1 MHTPFFSI
9 IIPAYNAAKDIATA
23 LGSVCGQQFQD
34 FEVVVMDGV
43 STDNTAAIVQS
54 LAENDSRI
62 RLIIQKDTGIYD
74 AMNKGLSQSKGKWI
88 YFLGSDDVLHDDGV
102 LKKIAEFLQKDQA
115 DLWYGDVLI
124 MPGSRKYGG
133 IFSSD
138 TLLYRN
144 ISHQAIFYKRDIFE
158 RVGLYNLSYRKH
170 ADWDF
175 NIRCFELPGIRTQHR
190 DVVVAEFRE
199 GQTSAGHD
207 VPFLLDV
214 LIPRKLEDIRLRP
227 QQLRKVNEYDY
238 CWRLFRNAAF
248 GRESNGGDQVKNK
261 ILKAMLRFQ
270 KRIPLAML
278 KNGFVS
284 KFFMFISYLLSL
296 FIKARQ

>member
-9 IIPAYNAAKDIATA
+9 IIPAYNAANDIATA
-23 LGSVCGQQFQD
+23 LRSVSSQQFRD
-34 FEVVVMDGV
+34 LEVVVMDGA
-43 STDNTAAIVQS
+43 STDNTAAIVHG
-54 LAENDSRI
+54 LAEKDSRI
-62 RLIIQKDTGIYD
+62 RLIVQKDAGIYD
-74 AMNKGLSQSKGKWI
+74 AMNKGINQSAGKWI
-88 YFLGSDDVLHDDGV
+88 YFLGSDDVLHGDDV
-102 LKKIAEFLQKDQA
+102 LEKVAESLQKDPA

-124 MPGSRKYGG
+124 MPGRRKYGG
-133 IFSSD
+133 MFSYE

-158 RVGLYNLSYRKH
+158 KAGVYNLAFRKH

-175 NIRCFELPGIRTQHR
+175 NIRCFESPVITTRYCEMI
-190 DVVVAEFRE
+190 VAEFRE

-207 VPFLLDV
+207 GPFLLQV
-214 LIPRKLEDIRLRP
+214 LIPRKMEDIRLRP

-248 GRESNGGDQVKNK
+248 GREGNGEVQVKNN

-270 KRIPLAML
+270 KRIPLTIL

-284 KFFMFISYLLSL
+284 KFCMFISYLLSL

>member
-9 IIPAYNAAKDIATA
+9 IIPAYNAATDIAAA
-23 LGSVCGQQFQD
+23 LNSICGQRFRD
-34 FEVVVMDGV
+34 MEIIVMDGV
-43 STDNTAAIVQS
+43 STDNTAAIVQDMAAS
-54 LAENDSRI
+54 DSRI
-62 RLIIQKDTGIYD
+62 RLVVEKDAGIYD
-74 AMNKGLSQSKGKWI
+74 AMNKGVKLAAGKWI
-88 YFLGSDDVLHDDGV
+88 YFLGSDDRLHNEEV
-102 LKKIAEFLQKDQA
+102 LKTVADFLQNDQA

-124 MPGSRKYGG
+124 MPGRSKYGG
-133 IFSSD
+133 AFSRE

-144 ISHQAIFYKRDIFE
+144 ISHQAIFYKKDIFE
-158 RVGLYNLSYRKH
+158 KAGLYNLAYKKH

-175 NIRCFELPGIRTQHR
+175 NIRCFESPAISTLHR

-207 VPFLLDV
+207 QPFLLQV
-214 LIPRKLEDIRLRP
+214 LIPKKIEDIGLRP
-227 QQLRKVNEYDY
+227 QQLRRVREYDY

-248 GRESNGGDQVKNK
+248 GRAGKESTGITNR
-261 ILKAMLRFQ
+261 ILAAMLKFQ
-270 KRIPLAML
+270 KRIPLSLL

-296 FIKARQ
+296 FIKAQ